1 MTSGKLII
9 AVYASVIY
17 ISCKCLSSCL
27 EYNSV
32 FVGLGVWGVWGSQ
45 HEIWLFKS
53 VGDNADGLSTYSVV
67 QVGNGGMPE
76 MITNDSETF

>member
-1 MTSGKLII
+1 
-9 AVYASVIY
+9 
-17 ISCKCLSSCL
+17 
-27 EYNSV
+27 V